1 MAEGDV
7 TARAAGSGWAS
18 FDVVSADE
26 LRRNDQYKWTLH
38 GTDLLG
44 ADAAEMDFGTAPAV
58 SEALVSAV
66 QRGVLG
72 YVPPR
77 LERKLAEACAA
88 WQGNRYGWRIAAD
101 DVKPLPDVIRALH
114 VAIENFSRPGSPVI
128 VPTPAYMP
136 FLVVPRLLGRE
147 VIEVEMVPSEG
158 RYRYDLD
165 ALDRAYRAGGD
176 LLLLCNPHNPS
187 GHVLE
192 REELLA
198 LSRLVDRHGGRVFA
212 DEIHAPL
219 VMPGSE
225 HIPYASVS
233 EAAARQAL
241 TAVSASKAWNLA
253 GLKCAQMI
261 LSNDADRER
270 WAGLGRLATDGTS
283 ILGVIAATTAF
294 RHGGPWLDEVCG
306 YLSRNRAALA
316 ELLAEELP
324 GVNYRPPEGTYLAWL
339 DFRGVPL
346 PTLELAEFFLRTAGV
361 TVVDG
366 TDCGTAGRGFV
377 RLNFATSQAILAQ
390 IVRRMSG
397 AVTAS
402 RREPAWAG

>member
-1 MAEGDV
+1 M
-7 TARAAGSGWAS
+7 S
-18 FDVVSADE
+18 
-26 LRRNDQYKWTLH
+26 Q
-38 GTDLLG
+38 
-44 ADAAEMDFGTAPAV
+44 
-58 SEALVSAV
+58 ALVSAV

-77 LERKLAEACAA
+77 LERELAEACAA
-88 WQGNRYGWRIAAD
+88 WQENRYGWRIAAD

-114 VAIENFSRPGSPVI
+114 VAIEHFSRPNSPVI

-147 VIEVEMVPSEG
+147 VIEVAMIFSEG

-165 ALDRAYRAGGD
+165 ALDRAYQAGGD
-176 LLLLCNPHNPS
+176 LLLVCNPHNPS

-192 REELLA
+192 RDELLA
-198 LSRLVDRHGGRVFA
+198 LSRLVGRHGGRVFA

-233 EAAARQAL
+233 KTAARQAL

-283 ILGVIAATTAF
+283 ILGVIATTTAF
-294 RHGGPWLDEVCG
+294 QHGGPWLDEVRG
-306 YLSRNRAALA
+306 YLSRNRT
-316 ELLAEELP
+316 LLAKLLADELP
-324 GVNYRPPEGTYLAWL
+324 EVNYRPPEGTYLAWL
-339 DFRGVPL
+339 DFRGTSL
-346 PTLELAEFFLRTAGV
+346 PTSELAEFFHKTAGV
-361 TVVDG
+361 TLVDG
-366 TDCGTAGRGFV
+366 SECGSAGRGFV
-377 RLNFATSQAILAQ
+377 RLNFATSQAILTQ

-397 AVTAS
+397 AVAAT
-402 RREPAWAG
+402 RLEPARAG